1 MSGKTTTKTP
11 TKAEFDAWTPEA
23 EQAALA
29 AIGES
34 FHVQHVITGDTFWAL
49 APNGQTYQLPLGL
62 SIKDFEAL
70 SADGNS
76 DVQSIGAVKNLI
88 SSFAGPEQAASLEE
102 QPVQVVMNILTQY
115 GTVIRDSQGADLGK

>member
-1 MSGKTTTKTP
+1 MSDKTP
-11 TKAEFDAWTPEA
+11 TKAEFDAWTPET

-34 FHVQHVITGDTFWAL
+34 FHVRHIIKDDTFWAL
-49 APNGQTYQLPLGL
+49 APNGKVYKLPLGL

-76 DVQSIGAVKNLI
+76 DVQSISAVKDLI
-88 SSFAGPEQAASLEE
+88 RSFAGPEQAESLET
-102 QPVQVVMNILTQY
+102 QPVQVVMNILNQY